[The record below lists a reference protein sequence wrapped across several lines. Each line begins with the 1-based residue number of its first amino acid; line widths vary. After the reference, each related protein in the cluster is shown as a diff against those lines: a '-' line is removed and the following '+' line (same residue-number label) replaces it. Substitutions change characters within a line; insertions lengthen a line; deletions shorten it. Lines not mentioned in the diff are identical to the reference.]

1 MGENYDGIQ
10 FRLNAEQ
17 INKYVMFL
25 SVDGKPIQL
34 PLDDQDKEGQQ
45 YTKQIIVEV
54 QPPMSKAAAKTTDN
68 QKSAVE
74 SMESVM
80 IVNIIIS
87 YLSNS
92 AMS

>member
-34 PLDDQDKEGQQ
+34 PLDDQEKEG
-45 YTKQIIVEV
+45 
-54 QPPMSKAAAKTTDN
+54 
-68 QKSAVE
+68 
-74 SMESVM
+74 
-80 IVNIIIS
+80 
-87 YLSNS
+87 
-92 AMS
+92 